1 MSPETFIHERLERL
15 RSVRAGGSLSEAELI
30 ALVEK
35 TVLSKKFRKYAVDDE
50 FVPHLRNAVKLNFE
64 RNEPIKFMFPFGG
77 YKLWRLE
84 EAPEADWAELFSM
97 MYYAWWLKPIALAY
111 EPGIWWDFSSDDVI
125 VERLNRIPKADTAA
139 YKASFERIIRFLK
152 AYMPENFTMTMTP
165 VGSRYESDEEFDADL
180 KARMAEIVAANGGNL
195 PSVPEE
201 EIAMMELN
209 ANPTEEELRDPQW
222 REKNK
227 LLHDGYMAVTKRRPY
242 NKMPEKISVFSKPF
256 PKTIGVGTTKTSIA
270 KFWAGVG
277 ALKKREDSFVEMVLS
292 PEQANTA
299 VTEWEPIS
307 FKGLE
312 GKNFSKVRVIS

>member
-1 MSPETFIHERLERL
+1 MSPDTFIQERLERL
-15 RSVRAGGSLSEAELI
+15 RGLRASAFLSEADLI
-30 ALVEK
+30 VLVEK

-50 FVPHLRNAVKLNFE
+50 FVPHLRNAVKTNFD

-97 MYYAWWLKPIALAY
+97 MYYTWWLKPIADAY
-111 EPGIWWDFSSDDVI
+111 EPGIWFDFSSDDVI
-125 VERLNRIPKADTAA
+125 VERLNHIPKADTAA
-139 YKASFERIIRFLK
+139 YRASFERIINFLK
-152 AYMPENFTMTMTP
+152 GYMPENFTMTMTP
-165 VGSRYESDEEFDADL
+165 AGLRYASEEEFDADL
-180 KARMAEIVAANGGNL
+180 KARMAEILADNGGKL
-195 PSVPEE
+195 PEVPEDE
-201 EIAMMELN
+201 VAMIDLN
-209 ANPTEEELRDPQW
+209 ANPTDEERLDPLW

-277 ALKKREDSFVEMVLS
+277 ALKRREESFIETVLTPDQIQS
-292 PEQANTA
+292 AST
-299 VTEWEPIS
+299 TWEPIS
-307 FKGLE
+307 LEGLE
-312 GKNFSKVRVIS
+312 GKNFNKIRVIE

>member
-1 MSPETFIHERLERL
+1 MR
-15 RSVRAGGSLSEAELI
+15 GSGTASALTEADLI

-50 FVPHLRNAVKLNFE
+50 FVPHLRNAVKLNFD
-64 RNEPIKFMFPFGG
+64 RNEPLKFMFPFGG

-97 MYYAWWLKPIALAY
+97 MYYAWWLKPIADAY
-111 EPGIWWDFSSDDVI
+111 EPGIWFDFSSDDVI
-125 VERLNRIPKADTAA
+125 VEKLNHIPKADTSA
-139 YKASFERIIRFLK
+139 YKASFERIIHFLS

-165 VGSRYESDEEFDADL
+165 VGARYATEEEFDADL
-180 KARMAEIVAANGGNL
+180 KERMAEILAENGGNL
-195 PSVPEE
+195 PEVPEDE
-201 EIAMMELN
+201 AAMIELN
-209 ANPTEEELRDPQW
+209 ANPTEEELKDPLW

-277 ALKKREDSFVEMVLS
+277 ALKTREESFIEMVLTPDQIQS
-292 PEQANTA
+292 AST
-299 VTEWEPIS
+299 TWEPIS
-307 FKGLE
+307 LEGLE
-312 GKNFSKVRVIS
+312 GKNFNKLRVIE